1 MVPNEDKQKFLDK
14 LEDMPIVSVVCRNVG
29 ISKASVYRWREED
42 PEFKKRFDR
51 ALKRGRET
59 LVDHAE
65 SKLVKLVDKENL
77 GAIRMVLEAHSR
89 RYYKPRQPMKAPSLI
104 EPIPGMRIQI
114 LDRDSPDYDRKQ
126 AEINQHNQNVR
137 KWRMR
142 NTEMGVDDEILP
154 SD

>member
-1 MVPNEDKQKFLDK
+1 MIPPDDKQKFLDK

-42 PEFKKRFDR
+42 SEFKKRFDR

-77 GAIRMVLEAHSR
+77 GAIKMVLEANSK
-89 RYYKPRQPMKAPSLI
+89 RYYRPRKPMAAPKEPRYVKTIEMLVVRDGNSRKETRYPPNEHGVENQRMKPQEEERWESLS
-104 EPIPGMRIQI
+104 E
-114 LDRDSPDYDRKQ
+114 
-126 AEINQHNQNVR
+126 
-137 KWRMR
+137 
-142 NTEMGVDDEILP
+142 
-154 SD
+154 